1 MLTLDNKIKQFG
13 GRMLAQQEAASSRA
27 SARLASGKRINSA
40 KDDSAGFQIADRLK
54 TLSFANIQLQR
65 NLQDGISYSQVAEG
79 ALGQVTSMVQRMR
92 QLALQSANGSNN
104 TSDRQALDK
113 EYQQLAQEIDR
124 TAYNTQIFGK
134 YPLLPSQQPTNENI
148 KNVDTINNV
157 LTSGQTESGLTSG
170 LKSIAYIPAGSTNL
184 NFNLNS
190 FGADDDLELFT
201 ADGVHVVGTSIYTD
215 NVWSDN
221 GVSDPT
227 TIKSKFFNAADGYNV
242 SASYDDSSLLSSAGT
257 STYNGMNITY
267 TGDQHAIGIYTENI
281 TIDKTTKDLILAV
294 VGSNGVFDITANWD
308 SIGNGESQPLN
319 TPPFGPGMQITA
331 TETPVESSDFIAID
345 KTPARI
351 DDLGL
356 TDTALDPIEKAM
368 AAISSLDGALTTLGS
383 HQGYH
388 GAKMNAMDA
397 ISRNAQ
403 SYYENNEAA
412 RMRIEDAD
420 FATETAVLNQN
431 EILNQ
436 ATTAVLSQANSS
448 GSMALDLLK
457 NSSE

>member
-1 MLTLDNKIKQFG
+1 MLTLDNKLKQFG
-13 GRMLAQQEAASSRA
+13 GRMLAQQEAASSSA

-54 TLSFANIQLQR
+54 TLSFANIQLQQ
-65 NLQDGISYSQVAEG
+65 NLQDGLSYSQVAEG

-92 QLALQSANGSNN
+92 QLALQAANGSNN
-104 TSDRQALDK
+104 SSDRQALNE

-134 YPLLPSQQPTNENI
+134 YPLLPSHQQPVNENI
-148 KNVDTINNV
+148 KNVTTIDDILQNNKPKV
-157 LTSGQTESGLTSG
+157 MASGLR
-170 LKSIAYIPAGSTNL
+170 SIAYIPAGSANISINL
-184 NFNLNS
+184 DS
-190 FGADDDLELFT
+190 YSADDDLELFT
-201 ADGVHVVGTSIYTD
+201 PDGTHVIGTSIYTD
-215 NVWSDN
+215 PVWSSN
-221 GVSDPT
+221 GVTDPLT
-227 TIKSKFFNAADGYNV
+227 LKTNFLKPQDGYDA
-242 SASYDDSSLLSSAGT
+242 SAGYDDSQLLSSAGT
-257 STYNGMNITY
+257 STFNGMNINY
-267 TGDQHAIGIYTENI
+267 SGDNHASGNYLESL
-281 TIDKTTKDLILAV
+281 TIDSTTKDLIISV
-294 VGSNGVFDITANWD
+294 VGSGFFEITASWG
-308 SIGNGESQPLN
+308 SIGSGENIPLN

-331 TETPVESSDFIAID
+331 TETPIDSSDFIQID

-368 AAISSLDGALTTLGS
+368 AAISSLDGALNTLGL

-403 SYYENNEAA
+403 SHYENNEAA

-420 FATETAVLNQN
+420 FATESAVLIQNQ
-431 EILNQ
+431 ILSQ

-457 NSSE
+457 NSAE

>member
-1 MLTLDNKIKQFG
+1 
-13 GRMLAQQEAASSRA
+13 MLAQQEATSAQAST
-27 SARLASGKRINSA
+27 RLASGKRINSA

-134 YPLLPSQQPTNENI
+134 YPLLPSQKSSNENI
-148 KNVDTINNV
+148 NNVTTINDV
-157 LTSGQTESGLTSG
+157 LQKSQTQIMSSGLR
-170 LKSIAYIPAGSTNL
+170 SIAYIPAGSTNISI
-184 NFNLNS
+184 NLDS
-190 FGADDDLELFT
+190 YSADDDLELFT
-201 ADGVHVVGTSIYTD
+201 PDGTHVIGTSIYTD
-215 NVWSDN
+215 PVWSSN
-221 GVSDPT
+221 GVTDPT
-227 TIKSKFFNAADGYNV
+227 TLKSNFLKTQDGYDA
-242 SASYDDSSLLSSAGT
+242 SAVYNDSQLLSSAGS
-257 STYNGMNITY
+257 STFNGMNINY
-267 TGDQHAIGIYTENI
+267 SGDNHSSGNYLESL
-281 TIDKTTKDLILAV
+281 TIDTTTKDLIISV
-294 VGSNGVFDITANWD
+294 VGSGSFEITASWD
-308 SIGNGESQPLN
+308 SIGGGENIPLN
-319 TPPFGPGMQITA
+319 TPPFGPGMQVTA
-331 TETPVESSDFIAID
+331 TETPVETEDFIFID

-351 DDLGL
+351 EDLGL
-356 TDTALDPIEKAM
+356 TDTALDPTDKAM
-368 AAISSLDGALTTLGS
+368 TAITALDNAITTLGA
-383 HQGYH
+383 HEGYH

-403 SYYENNEAA
+403 SHYENNEAA

-420 FATETAVLNQN
+420 FAMESAALSQN
-431 EILNQ
+431 DILSQ

-457 NSSE
+457 SSSE